1 MPIRCPSGAIK
12 EEPGDEN
19 LEFRGGLQAGDTYL
33 RVIRTQM
40 VFKATRLDEI
50 TMEISL
56 NREEAQGL
64 SLKHS
69 NI

>member
-33 RVIRTQM
+33 RVIRT
-40 VFKATRLDEI
+40 
-50 TMEISL
+50 
-56 NREEAQGL
+56 
-64 SLKHS
+64 
-69 NI
+69 

>member
-1 MPIRCPSGAIK
+1 
-12 EEPGDEN
+12 
-19 LEFRGGLQAGDTYL
+19 
-33 RVIRTQM
+33 M
-40 VFKATRLDEI
+40 VFQDMRLDEI

-64 SLKHS
+64 SLEYS